1 MGMRETMRERA
12 GRLRV
17 VHRVD
22 ERLTALEA
30 EVQECRQLN
39 LRLAEL
45 MDVVAELLLPVAE
58 RDEER
63 VAEVLQRYRE
73 SVGGP
78 PA

>member
-1 MGMRETMRERA
+1 MRATLKDKA
-12 GRLRV
+12 GRLRL

-22 ERLTALEA
+22 ERLSALEA

-45 MDVVAELLLPVAE
+45 VDVVAELLLPVAD
-58 RDEER
+58 RDEAR
-63 VAEVLQRYRE
+63 IAEVLQRYRE